1 MTRRWLQSADVEID
15 DATGALLVKIGDID
29 LKVDMAETDV
39 EGIVSGIA
47 GVEGDS
53 ATLAD
58 LQRAMTGP
66 TASAVRVS
74 SGATPLAT
82 SGNAAVTALAA
93 NANAVYHHVRI
104 VNEGTVAGFY
114 SIDGGST
121 WNRLPAQS
129 VVEDNGVKVVNQAVE
144 IKRVASGSDLSS
156 VYASAW

>member
-15 DATGALLVKIGDID
+15 EATGALLVKIGDAE
-29 LKVDMAETDV
+29 LKVDMAEVDV
-39 EGIVSGIA
+39 AAIVAGIA
-47 GVEGDS
+47 GGEGDS

-58 LQRAMTGP
+58 LQRAVTGP
-66 TASAVRVS
+66 TASIVHAS
-74 SGATPLAT
+74 SGTTPLAT
-82 SGNAAVTALAA
+82 SGDAAVEVLAA

-104 VNEGTVAGFY
+104 INEGTAAGFY
-114 SIDGGST
+114 SIDGGTT

-144 IKRVASGSDLSS
+144 IKRVAGGSDLSS